1 VTPVEHTAAIGQI
14 LDALAIPWVL
24 GGSMASSIVGEP
36 RSTMDIDV
44 AIQVDVGR
52 VPDLVAAVANDY
64 YVSEAMA
71 LDAVERH
78 SSFNLI
84 HFNTGMKIDLF
95 PLSDDLLD
103 VPQLHRRERFEV
115 APGIKLWV
123 GAADDQVLRKLRWYR
138 MGERCQIVSGETCW
152 PFSRCKGSGSTG
164 NNCWPT
170 HAPWGS
176 TILWSERLV
185 RTPLR
190 PLRGRMPKTASH
202 AIRVACLRVAIGD
215 N

>member
-14 LDALAIPWVL
+14 LDALGIPWVL
-24 GGSMASSIVGEP
+24 GGSMASPIVGEP

-52 VPDLVAAVANDY
+52 VPDLVAEVASDY

-103 VPQLHRRERFEV
+103 VRQLRRRERFEV
-115 APGIKLWV
+115 APGIELWV
-123 GAADDQVLRKLRWYR
+123 GAADDQVLRKLRWFR
-138 MGERCQIVSGETCW
+138 MGGGFRSAMARRVGDSQGARAADRPATTAG
-152 PFSRCKGSGSTG
+152 RR
-164 NNCWPT
+164 T
-170 HAPWGS
+170 HLGAPRSCG
-176 TILWSERLV
+176 
-185 RTPLR
+185 
-190 PLRGRMPKTASH
+190 AS
-202 AIRVACLRVAIGD
+202 AW
-215 N
+215 